1 MGNGSIPL
9 FGWGVLCAL
18 WLVISIVLLAVL
30 LRRLGWT
37 AETRSYISTLGI
49 VGVVIVFLLPRL
61 EESVNGQVLGL
72 PIRGYGVLLL
82 LAIVAAVALA
92 AHRAKRVG
100 IAPDDILSFAFW
112 LVVSGIVG
120 ARLFYIVQY
129 WDQFQGATIWASL
142 GATLNVTEGGLVVY
156 GSLLGGLF
164 TAIVLLRRY
173 EWSILALADVVA
185 PTLALG
191 IAVGRIGCL
200 LNGCCYGGVCDAP
213 WALQFPPKSP
223 PHYAQ
228 LRQGLLHGFRI
239 NPQLDS
245 PVIAEVIPNSP
256 ASLAGLS
263 GGERIVAIDGEQ
275 IRKLSEARK
284 ALEGSKGTLDITVDN
299 GQTARLTLAD
309 WPTKSLNI
317 HPTQLYSAINGL
329 LICLFLLAVDPFRW
343 RDGVVGALFLTLYPI
358 TRFLLEIIRIDEAAF
373 AGTAYTIAQNTS
385 VLLLLPATVLWAY
398 LLLNTEK
405 THFWRV
411 SAGLS
416 SSH

>member
-37 AETRSYISTLGI
+37 AETRSYIPTLGI
-49 VGVVIVFLLPRL
+49 VGIVIVFLLPRL

-100 IAPDDILSFAFW
+100 IAPDDILSFSFW

-142 GATLNVTEGGLVVY
+142 GATLKVTEGGLVVY

-239 NPQLDS
+239 SPQLDS

-256 ASLAGLS
+256 ASVAGLS

-284 ALEGSKGTLDITVDN
+284 ALEGSNGTLEITVDN
-299 GQTARLTLAD
+299 GQIATLTLAD
-309 WPTKSLNI
+309 WPTKSLKI

-358 TRFLLEIIRIDEAAF
+358 TRFLLEIIRIDESAF
-373 AGTAYTIAQNTS
+373 AGTTYTISQNAS
-385 VLLLLPATVLWAY
+385 LLLLLPATVLWAY
-398 LLLNTEK
+398 LLLNTGK

-411 SAGLS
+411 PAGLS